1 MNVQKTEKP
10 TAPTTQ
16 TPPAPAIQT
25 LTTPTTQ
32 TPPDPIPGLD
42 VVGHGIYLRTRQPY
56 ELKDVLFKWGSNRTY
71 CSREIDKNYA
81 IPEGYEV
88 NDSPPMPADQA
99 LNQTLIEESWERL
112 DKQLGLNTQLAASN
126 AIFSIGVNSN
136 QTSNLLSERDC
147 YYALRSSFI
156 PFWSVYLPGTA
167 RFSETLDML
176 NKAVA
181 DVPLFRHIYR
191 REYDKFFDQYGT
203 HYVKR
208 AWIGGRATL
217 AFIVAKSS
225 DMTKEQIQAGIQ
237 ASFGGL
243 GSGSASNLQVNK
255 EKLKSNS
262 ECKVFGKGGDESKL
276 AMLSSLDE
284 ASYNEWLKTIKD
296 NPQVIELEVAGIWTL
311 ISDQAKAGALQEAY
325 SEATTFKP
333 ITGIFT
339 KERSQKFN
347 ADRKIYFV
355 RNDSCF
361 SYNLAKR
368 EAEIPKLITDVIP
381 GLQDDKF
388 AEFQWPD
395 ASFTAAYLGENLN
408 RKAFLFKR
416 DKCIRVDVD
425 TGEIDEGYPKS
436 VKDEWP
442 GVEAFDRIDA
452 VLNAGPDSVYFF
464 RGIQYIRF
472 NTERHRAD
480 EGYPDLVSKRWV
492 GVIFDRIDAA
502 IYWGDSKVYFFKN
515 NQYIRYDMST
525 YRADAG
531 YPKFIPSNYVE
542 DLEVLS

>member
-1 MNVQKTEKP
+1 MNAQKTEKP

-16 TPPAPAIQT
+16 TPTA
-25 LTTPTTQ
+25 PTTQ
-32 TPPDPIPGLD
+32 TPFAPIPGLD
-42 VVGHGIYLRTRQPY
+42 VVGRGIYLRPRQPY
-56 ELKDVLFKWGSNRTY
+56 ELKDALFKQNLSRTY
-71 CSREIDKNYA
+71 YSREVEQTYA
-81 IPEGYEV
+81 VPKGYEV

-99 LNQTLIEESWERL
+99 LNQTLIEESWERF
-112 DKQLGLNTQLAASN
+112 DKQLGLNTKLAASN
-126 AIFSIGVNSN
+126 AIFSIDVNSN
-136 QTSNLLSERDC
+136 QTSNLHSEQDS

-176 NKAVA
+176 DKAA
-181 DVPLFRHIYR
+181 TDLPLFSHKYR
-191 REYDKFFDQYGT
+191 SKYDKFFDQYGT

-208 AWIGGRATL
+208 AWIGGRAML

-225 DMTKEQIQAGIQ
+225 QMTKEEIQAGIQ

-243 GSGSASNLQVNK
+243 GSGSASKNLQVNK

-262 ECKVFGKGGDESKL
+262 ECKVSGKGGDESKL

-284 ASYNEWLKTIKD
+284 ASYNAWLGTIKN

-311 ISDQAKAGALQEAY
+311 ISDRAKADTLQEAY
-325 SEATTFKP
+325 SEATTFKQV
-333 ITGIFT
+333 TAIFSIE
-339 KERSQKFN
+339 KSQKFN
-347 ADRKIYFV
+347 TDRKIYFV

-361 SYNLAKR
+361 SYNFARR
-368 EAEIPKLITDVIP
+368 ETEPPRPITAVIP
-381 GLQDDKF
+381 GLQEDKF

-416 DKCIRVDVD
+416 DRCIRANVD
-425 TGEIDEGYPKS
+425 TGEIDEGYPKLI
-436 VKDEWP
+436 KDEWP

-464 RGIQYIRF
+464 RGNQYIRF
-472 NTERHRAD
+472 NMERHRAD
-480 EGYPDLVSKRWV
+480 EGYPDLISKRWV

-502 IYWGDSKVYFFKN
+502 IYWGNSKIYFFKN
-515 NQYIRYDMST
+515 NQYIRYDMSA

-531 YPKFIPSNYVE
+531 YPKFIPSNYVG
-542 DLEVLS
+542 DLEILL